1 MSADLENIRNIGIMA
16 HIDAGKTTTT
26 ERMLYYTGITHRIGE
41 VDEGTAAMDWMV
53 QEQERGITITSAATS
68 VYWKYDSTLYKINII
83 DTPGHVDFTVEVE
96 RSLRVLDGAVALF
109 CAVGGVQP
117 QSETVWHQADKYKVP
132 RISYINKMDRSGADF
147 FNVVKEI
154 EEKLN
159 AKPILLQLPI
169 GDEDSFIGVV
179 DLVRNKAIVW
189 DDDSYGINYRIIP
202 VPEDMN
208 DIVHEYRSK
217 LIEGVAE
224 EREDLLEK
232 FMLNPELISPEDIIS
247 EVRKATIE
255 MRITPVF
262 CGASFKNKGVQLLLD
277 AIVSY
282 LPNPLDI
289 PPVKGINPYTGKEEI
304 RNTDENEPFCALA
317 FKIAIDPYVGKIA
330 FFRVYSGIMNSGS
343 YILNTG
349 TGKKERISKLLEIH
363 ANKYTQIENAKAG
376 DICAVVGFKE
386 IRTGDTLCD
395 AKYPIVLESITFPEP
410 VISIAV
416 EPKTQSDID
425 KFNNSL
431 NKLAEEDPSFHININ
446 EETGQTILSGMG
458 ELHLEILVDRLKREF
473 NIECIQGKPQVA
485 YKEAIFNTVIHHEIY
500 KKQTGGRGKFAEI
513 IVELSP
519 APYNVK
525 GLEFI
530 NEVKGGNIPKEY
542 IEGVRKG
549 FVSAMANGVL
559 AGFPMQSLR
568 VRLLDGST
576 HPVDSDVLAFEIA
589 ANLAFKAACKKAKPG
604 LLEPIMNL
612 EVVTPDIYIGEIT
625 GDLNRR
631 RAQITGIST
640 RNKLQLIKATVPLA
654 EMFGYVTTLRTL
666 SQGRTYSSMEFSH
679 YAPVPKEI
687 TDEIIYKIKGY
698 AVNY

>member
-1 MSADLENIRNIGIMA
+1 
-16 HIDAGKTTTT
+16 
-26 ERMLYYTGITHRIGE
+26 
-41 VDEGTAAMDWMV
+41 
-53 QEQERGITITSAATS
+53 
-68 VYWKYDSTLYKINII
+68 
-83 DTPGHVDFTVEVE
+83 
-96 RSLRVLDGAVALF
+96 
-109 CAVGGVQP
+109 
-117 QSETVWHQADKYKVP
+117 
-132 RISYINKMDRSGADF
+132 
-147 FNVVKEI
+147 
-154 EEKLN
+154 
-159 AKPILLQLPI
+159 
-169 GDEDSFIGVV
+169 
-179 DLVRNKAIVW
+179 
-189 DDDSYGINYRIIP
+189 
-202 VPEDMN
+202 
-208 DIVHEYRSK
+208 
-217 LIEGVAE
+217 
-224 EREDLLEK
+224 
-232 FMLNPELISPEDIIS
+232 
-247 EVRKATIE
+247 
-255 MRITPVF
+255 
-262 CGASFKNKGVQLLLD
+262 
-277 AIVSY
+277 
-282 LPNPLDI
+282 
-289 PPVKGINPYTGKEEI
+289 
-304 RNTDENEPFCALA
+304 
-317 FKIAIDPYVGKIA
+317 
-330 FFRVYSGIMNSGS
+330 
-343 YILNTG
+343 
-349 TGKKERISKLLEIH
+349 
-363 ANKYTQIENAKAG
+363 
-376 DICAVVGFKE
+376 
-386 IRTGDTLCD
+386 
-395 AKYPIVLESITFPEP
+395 
-410 VISIAV
+410 
-416 EPKTQSDID
+416 
-425 KFNNSL
+425 
-431 NKLAEEDPSFHININ
+431 
-446 EETGQTILSGMG
+446 MG